1 MMYKPFYDFINP
13 HPPFGKGGRGD
24 FKMGPK
30 KLFVWF
36 LTLFLIFCFSYPA
49 FAAKK
54 SGTVKIGVLLPMT
67 GASVARGQAEWTGI
81 KTANKMK
88 STIFGKRVK
97 LILVDTK
104 SDRIEAADAVSRL
117 ITKDRVCAIIGDAA
131 AGALIAEKARIP
143 IVSPAPNCVAAEN
156 RKYVFS
162 VCFSDSFQGKAAAQ
176 YAYHTIGA
184 RKASIMID
192 IARDYSIG
200 LANSFVKNFIEMG
213 GKISITTYC
222 QTGDQDFA
230 TQLLAITA
238 AKPDLL
244 YLPNYYAEVAFTCKQ
259 AAELE
264 IKLPILSADS
274 AQVEELIKI
283 GGKDVEGVIFIGH
296 FAGEATSTRL
306 AKRYI
311 KACKMKNRKDISMFD
326 ALGADAYFILLDA
339 IKRAKSTRGSGIR
352 AVLARTKN
360 FEGVCGAINIDKNGN
375 AVKKAVILHVK
386 DGEFR
391 YIATV
396 NP

>member
-1 MMYKPFYDFINP
+1 MMYRPFYDFINP

-36 LTLFLIFCFSYPA
+36 LTLFLIFCFSCPA

-67 GASVARGQAEWTGI
+67 GASAARGQAEWTGI
-81 KTANKMK
+81 KMANKMK
-88 STIFGKRVK
+88 PTIFGKRVK

-131 AGALIAEKARIP
+131 AGAPIAEKARIP
-143 IVSPAPNCVAAEN
+143 IVSPAPNPVAAKN
-156 RKYVFS
+156 RKHVFS

-184 RKASIMID
+184 RKVSVMID
-192 IARDYSIG
+192 IARDHSIG

-213 GKISITTYC
+213 GKIVATTYC
-222 QTGDQDFA
+222 QTGDQDFT
-230 TQLLAITA
+230 TQLLAIKA
-238 AKPDLL
+238 AKSDLL
-244 YLPNYYAEVAFTCKQ
+244 YLPNCYTEVALTCKQ
-259 AAELE
+259 AAELGV
-264 IKLPILSADS
+264 KFSILSADG
-274 AQVEELIKI
+274 AQTGKLVKI
-283 GGKDVEGVIFIGH
+283 GGKDVEGVIFTGH
-296 FAGEATSTRL
+296 FAGEAASTRL

-311 KACKMKNRKDISMFD
+311 KACKTKNRKDVSILD
-326 ALGADAYFILLDA
+326 ALGADAYFLLLDA
-339 IKRAKSTRGSGIR
+339 IKRAKSTRGSKIR
-352 AVLARTKN
+352 AALAKTKN
-360 FEGVCGAINIDKNGN
+360 FEGVCGAINIGKDGN
-375 AVKKAVILHVK
+375 AIKRAVILHVK

-391 YIATV
+391 YLTTV